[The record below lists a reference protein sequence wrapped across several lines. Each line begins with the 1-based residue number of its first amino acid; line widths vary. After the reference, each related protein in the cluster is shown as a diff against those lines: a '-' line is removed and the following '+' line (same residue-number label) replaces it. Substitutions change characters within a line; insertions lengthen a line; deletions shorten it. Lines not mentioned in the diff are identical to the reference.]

1 MRELVI
7 IGAGGLGREVAW
19 AVMRVNGS
27 PAEPKWKLAGFADDA
42 PGKSS
47 GTLDGLPLL
56 GAVATVAK
64 ERPDAAFFIAVGDN
78 ATRERIARELGGR
91 EFPAVVDPS
100 ALVAPSAVIGEGA
113 FVAPLAVV
121 SAGASVGRFAI
132 VNARAGVGH
141 DSRLGAFSQVCP
153 GASLSGAT
161 VLGERA
167 FVGTNACTLP
177 GVSVGADAKIAG
189 GTPAYSNVPA
199 GATLSPFGTL
209 RTSRAR

>member
-1 MRELVI
+1 MKELVI

-19 AVMRVNGS
+19 SVRRVNES
-27 PAEPKWKLAGFADDA
+27 CAEPKWNLAGFADDA

-47 GTLDGLPLL
+47 GLLDGLPLL
-56 GAVATVAK
+56 GTVAKVAK
-64 ERPDAAFFIAVGDN
+64 ERPEAAFFIAVGDN
-78 ATRERIARELGGR
+78 ATRERIALELDGR
-91 EFPAVVDPS
+91 EFPAVVDT
-100 ALVAPSAVIGEGA
+100 AAIVAPTAVIEKGA
-113 FVAPLAVV
+113 FVAPLAIV
-121 SAGASVGRFAI
+121 SAGASVGRFAL

-177 GVSVGADAKIAG
+177 GVEVGADAKIAG
-189 GTPAYSNVPA
+189 GTPAYSNVPS

-209 RTSRAR
+209 RPAR